1 MINKIFLFCVLSA
14 PLALFS
20 GCKEAVKTDVLP
32 SWNNTVAK
40 QNIINYVETV
50 TNEKN
55 KAFIPIEDRIAVFDN
70 DGTLWS
76 EQPLFFQAVYALDF
90 IRNNHKDHPEWVK
103 NPTLKEVIDDGH
115 IDFSKV
121 GVPEIMDIV
130 AVSHTNISAE
140 QFRKNVTDWLQTA
153 KHPTKGMAFNEM
165 TFQPMIELLAY
176 LRANNFKT
184 YIVSGGGVDFIRV
197 FAEKAY
203 GIPPEQVIGSS
214 LKTEF
219 VHDSTGTHIEKLD
232 ELNFLDDKEG
242 KPIMINQV
250 IGKKPVFCAGNS
262 DGDLQMMQ
270 WTASNNYKTFN
281 LLVHHTDAEREFAY
295 DKNNPIGR
303 LEEALEEAQKNSWTI
318 VDIKNDWKAI
328 YPSK

>member
-1 MINKIFLFCVLSA
+1 MINKISFSYFLSA
-14 PLALFS
+14 GLLLFS
-20 GCKEAVKTDVLP
+20 GCKEPTKTDVLP
-32 SWNNTVAK
+32 SWNNTTAK

-50 TNEKN
+50 TDPKNE
-55 KAFIPIEDRIAVFDN
+55 AFIPIEDRIAVLDN

-76 EQPLFFQAVYALDF
+76 EQPLYFQAIYALDF
-90 IRNNHKDHPEWVK
+90 IRNNHKDHPEWMK
-103 NPTLKEVIDDGH
+103 NPTLKAIIDNEH
-115 IDFSKV
+115 IDPSKV
-121 GVPEIMDIV
+121 GPHEILDIV
-130 AVSHTNISAE
+130 AASHTNMSAE
-140 QFRKNVTDWLQTA
+140 QFRKTVTDWLQA
-153 KHPTKGMAFNEM
+153 SKHPSKGMAFNEM

-214 LKTEF
+214 LKAEF
-219 VHDSTGTHIEKLD
+219 VHDSTGTYVKKLG
-232 ELNFLDDKEG
+232 ELNFIDDHEG
-242 KPIMINQV
+242 KPVMINQV

-262 DGDLQMMQ
+262 DGDLEMMQ
-270 WTASNNYKTFN
+270 WTATNTYKVLN

-295 DKNNPIGR
+295 DKNSHMGR
-303 LEEALEEAQKNSWTI
+303 LDKALEEAQKNSWTI